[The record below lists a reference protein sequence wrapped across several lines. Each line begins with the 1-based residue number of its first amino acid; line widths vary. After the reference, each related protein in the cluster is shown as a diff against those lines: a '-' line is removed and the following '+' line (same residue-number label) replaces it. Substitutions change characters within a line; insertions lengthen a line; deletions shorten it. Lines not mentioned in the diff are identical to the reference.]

1 MFKYIIILI
10 SLLIPDNFQNIKVLE
25 HIDSKSQIKKYMK
38 SISKDLGVECKFCH
52 DMDDKSLDT
61 PHKEIAREMILL
73 TRQINNYLHAFQ
85 SNDEEGKEEALTVTC
100 WTCHKGHA
108 EVQTHRPESE

>member
-1 MFKYIIILI
+1 MFKYILILF
-10 SLLIPDNFQNIKVLE
+10 SLLISDNFQNIQVLE
-25 HIDSKSQIKKYMK
+25 HIDSKSKMRKYMK
-38 SISKDLGVECKFCH
+38 SISKDLGVECRFCH

-73 TRQINNYLHAFQ
+73 TRQINDYLHAFEA
-85 SNDEEGKEEALTVTC
+85 SEEDEEKAITITC

-108 EVQTHRPESE
+108 EVQTLRPESE